1 MHAQTSSAKL
11 KTFMTQNAV
20 WLLPILAMVLVLL
33 VQWPQ
38 LHLPYIF
45 HQDDTMPQL
54 RRLESYVT
62 SVRHGQYF
70 PKVFPEAVRNFG
82 YAFDAYYPSLMLLP
96 YVWLR
101 LMGMGVVGA

>member
-38 LHLPYIF
+38 LHLPHIF
-45 HQDDTMPQL
+45 SIL
-54 RRLESYVT
+54 
-62 SVRHGQYF
+62 
-70 PKVFPEAVRNFG
+70 
-82 YAFDAYYPSLMLLP
+82 
-96 YVWLR
+96 
-101 LMGMGVVGA
+101 

>member
-1 MHAQTSSAKL
+1 MHSQTSSAKL

-62 SVRHGQYF
+62 VCGTASIF
-70 PKVFPEAVRNFG
+70 PRFFLRQSATL
-82 YAFDAYYPSLMLLP
+82 AMLLTRTI
-96 YVWLR
+96 LH
-101 LMGMGVVGA
+101 